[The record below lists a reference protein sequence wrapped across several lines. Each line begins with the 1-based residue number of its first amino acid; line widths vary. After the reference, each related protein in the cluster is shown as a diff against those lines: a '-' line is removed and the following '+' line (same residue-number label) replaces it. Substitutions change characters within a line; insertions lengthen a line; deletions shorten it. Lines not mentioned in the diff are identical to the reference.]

1 MFTPSQVSAML
12 EIPASSLRRYAVQFA
27 PFLSRAGNQSRRRAY
42 TQNDVLVFKRIRELT
57 GQGVP
62 LEEVASRLQIVKNEP
77 PEKNALALVPEIAAE
92 FQRLASQVARL
103 PELEN
108 QIAALA
114 EIIEGERAARI
125 ALENELREYK
135 NQTWFKRVFRR

>member
-27 PFLSRAGNQSRRRAY
+27 PYLSRAGNQSRRRAY

-62 LEEVASRLQIVKNEP
+62 LEEVASRLQIVENEP

-103 PELEN
+103 PQLES

-114 EIIEGERAARI
+114 ELVQSERTARL
-125 ALENELREYK
+125 ALENELREYRD
-135 NQTWFKRVFRR
+135 TPWYKRVFRR